1 MSEKSK
7 SIFGKLIDTADKNH
21 TCIYINFSSG
31 EDIQINVIQKNEKSA
46 EINDDNNKKL
56 TLLLSDIQSQFKQQG
71 ISLNR
76 VQGQPE
82 GKRKLT
88 AELKTDKVSL
98 SETEVALQKMQFR
111 AQELGAE
118 LVLTDRPAEM
128 ANERWRLPAVS
139 GQENRSESMTAA
151 EGLAKLAVAVQ
162 AVTDQCPLQITLMI
176 QPDLRPQV
184 ILNVSAGEV
193 NWILRQKRAVIR

>member
-1 MSEKSK
+1 M
-7 SIFGKLIDTADKNH
+7 
-21 TCIYINFSSG
+21 
-31 EDIQINVIQKNEKSA
+31 
-46 EINDDNNKKL
+46 
-56 TLLLSDIQSQFKQQG
+56 
-71 ISLNR
+71 
-76 VQGQPE
+76 
-82 GKRKLT
+82 
-88 AELKTDKVSL
+88 
-98 SETEVALQKMQFR
+98 
-111 AQELGAE
+111 
-118 LVLTDRPAEM
+118 LTDRPAEM

-193 NWILRQKRAVIR
+193 NWIFAAKRAVIR